1 MVNNIN
7 LKLIEK
13 TREEVVRGEFPERKE
28 FVVEGRWLYGEEGQ
42 FEAVVEFPGGNLR
55 MVTDQPPA
63 TGGRGQAPNAI
74 QYCVFAMVAC
84 FATTYMTLAA
94 QRGVEITSL
103 KARGA
108 SVVNM
113 KSVLELEQEKPVEKV
128 WVELA
133 VESSA
138 SREQLEEIRKEAQV
152 KCPAAYT
159 VQNSVPFESRL
170 I

>member
-1 MVNNIN
+1 MNNIN
-7 LKLIEK
+7 LGLIEK
-13 TREEVVRGEFPERKE
+13 TRGEIVRGEFPVKKE
-28 FVVEGRWLYGEEGQ
+28 FVVEGRWLYTEEGQ
-42 FEAVVEFPGGNLR
+42 FEAEVEYPAGKLR
-55 MVTDQPPA
+55 MVTDQPPPS
-63 TGGRGQAPNAI
+63 GGRGKAPNAV

-84 FATTYMTLAA
+84 FATTYMTIAA
-94 QRGVEITSL
+94 GRGVKITAL

-108 SVVNM
+108 TVVNM
-113 KSVLELEQEKPVEKV
+113 KSVLDLEQGKPVEKV
-128 WVELA
+128 WVELQ

-138 SREQLEEIRKEAQV
+138 SRDELEEILREANV